1 MFYLSEYLEANRDEY
16 YERFKAISAE
26 DDWNGRIAFFLKA
39 ITQQA
44 KTNSQRV
51 RDIMELYRHMKHR
64 IQDITHSQYT
74 VHPLDAI
81 FSRPIFRTTDVVA
94 ELEKAYGIHPKTT
107 PSLLQ
112 RLKDAGVLLEIQPAS
127 GGRAAVLYFPQ
138 LIALAEG
145 RDLFDRETGSKSS

>member
-1 MFYLSEYLEANRDEY
+1 MFYLNEYLEANRDEY
-16 YERFKAISAE
+16 YERLKAISAE

-51 RDIMELYRHMKHR
+51 R
-64 IQDITHSQYT
+64 DITHSQYT

-127 GGRAAVLYFPQ
+127 GWRAAVLYFPQ

-145 RDLFDRETGSKSS
+145 RNLFDRETGGKSS

>member
-1 MFYLSEYLEANRDEY
+1 MFYLNEYLEANRDEY
-16 YERFKAISAE
+16 YERLKAISTE
-26 DDWNGRIAFFLKA
+26 GDWNGWIDFFLKA

-51 RDIMELYRHMKHR
+51 R
-64 IQDITHSQYT
+64 DITHSQYT

-127 GGRAAVLYFPQ
+127 GWRATVLYFPQ

-145 RDLFDRETGSKSS
+145 RNLFDRETGSKSS